1 MRIEDIDFVERRI
14 RVQGKTGIRMLMFTR
29 TVARVLRTYISRRA
43 TGYVFVDQKPPQRI
57 RPQRTECGQW
67 QCHWKVYD
75 EAGRHVM
82 TKCGFIGARERLSY
96 RQAFCRF
103 SELAKH
109 DCLLRP
115 RGLRPLSKAAI
126 EKAVQKIGLRV
137 GLKINPHSFR
147 HTFATHLL
155 DHGADVR
162 IVQEVLG
169 HDSIRSTQVYLHVSK
184 KHVQRVFDQ
193 CHPRK

>member
-1 MRIEDIDFVERRI
+1 
-14 RVQGKTGIRMLMFTR
+14 
-29 TVARVLRTYISRRA
+29 
-43 TGYVFVDQKPPQRI
+43 
-57 RPQRTECGQW
+57 
-67 QCHWKVYD
+67 
-75 EAGRHVM
+75 M
-82 TKCGFIGARERLSY
+82 TKCGFIDARERLSY

-109 DCLLRP
+109 DRLLRP

-147 HTFATHLL
+147 HTFATYLL